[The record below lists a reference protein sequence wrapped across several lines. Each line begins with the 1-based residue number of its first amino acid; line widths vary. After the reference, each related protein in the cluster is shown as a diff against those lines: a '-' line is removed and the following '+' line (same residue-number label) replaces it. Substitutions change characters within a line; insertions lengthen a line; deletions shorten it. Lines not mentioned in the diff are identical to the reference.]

1 MKPGPL
7 QPILEA
13 DRTLCEVALKVDFLL
28 AVTPVDVPQAWR
40 RFHGAG
46 YRIEPVFN
54 YRAPSPEIPELYERI
69 EGLDLSPVEDPILG
83 PLLENKREE
92 LRTQLDCL
100 QFRNS
105 PRFLESS
112 IALYGGVDGG
122 LLEIAE
128 LILASRAPSGPASRR
143 PHERRVGARAFAKR
157 AHRELLRYQ
166 QDFPEL
172 ASKVQILD
180 EIPGIMAFEGD
191 VLVGRD
197 LSLPL
202 ARVEALIQHEVGTHV
217 VTYANG
223 GTHPLRMLQVGLP
236 GYEETQEA
244 LAVFS
249 EYAVGGLTEAR
260 LAQLASRVVAVDGLL
275 RGGSFIEVFNV
286 LRRRHRIPPKSA
298 FQVVSRVFRA
308 GGLTKDAVYLRGVAG
323 LLTYLQDGGDLEPL
337 FVGKLPVSSVQII
350 PHLRELGLVTPAP
363 LRPRWADDPG
373 AQPRIAAAR
382 RGLGVAELTT
392 KEAA

>member
-1 MKPGPL
+1 MSSDALGPV
-7 QPILEA
+7 LEA
-13 DRTLCEVALKVDFLL
+13 DRILCEVALEVDFLL
-28 AVTPVDVPQAWR
+28 AVTPVDVPQAWK
-40 RFHGAG
+40 RFRSAG
-46 YRIEPVFN
+46 YRIEPTFS
-54 YRAPSPEIPELYERI
+54 YRAPSPQIPDLYRRVESVS
-69 EGLDLSPVEDPILG
+69 LDGIDDPILA

-92 LRTQLDCL
+92 LRAQLDCL

-105 PRFLESS
+105 PRFLEAS
-112 IALYGGVDGG
+112 IALYGGVDGS
-122 LLEIAE
+122 LLELAN
-128 LILASRAPSGPASRR
+128 LILQKAAPARPAGKRQY
-143 PHERRVGARAFAKR
+143 ERRVGARAFAKR

-166 QDFPEL
+166 DDYPEL
-172 ASKVQILD
+172 SSKVQILD

-223 GTHPLRMLQVGLP
+223 GTQRMRMLQVGLP

-249 EYAVGGLTEAR
+249 EYTVDGLTQAR
-260 LAQLASRVVAVDGLL
+260 LAQLAARVVAVDGLL
-275 RGGSFIEVFNV
+275 GGGSFIEVFTV
-286 LRRRHRIPPKSA
+286 LRSRHRIPPKAA
-298 FQVVSRVFRA
+298 FQVVARVFRA
-308 GGLTKDAVYLRGVAG
+308 GGLTKDAVYLRGVVG
-323 LLTYLQDGGDLEPL
+323 LLSYLQAGGELDPL
-337 FVGKLPVSSVQII
+337 FVGKLPLTSVQII
-350 PHLRELGLVTPAP
+350 PHLQELGLVSPPP
-363 LRPRWADDPG
+363 LRPRWADDPA

-382 RGLGVAELTT
+382 RGLPVPELSK